1 LANIE
6 LNIVALGD
14 FTAVNAQI
22 KALQAQVASL
32 NAGLGSGVLS
42 PQLTA
47 GLKTATN
54 DFSNALV
61 ASNAFTKQQVQLTSE
76 TVKFGQ
82 ALENG
87 KLSLGQYFQIITGK
101 SGAATTSV
109 KQLALEQTKLQ
120 NSVIMADPNKQGFYS
135 VFTPTTINAA
145 ANATKIAA
153 NEANIYAMAVE
164 KGSQSLINFGKNTQ
178 WAGRQLTVGLSMP
191 MILFGSQAVKA
202 FEQTNTA
209 LTQLQKVY
217 GEGLIPPS
225 QASIEQI
232 SKQVLDLGKNLAQ
245 TTGISQ
251 EFTVQ
256 VASSFAAMGKMGS
269 QLTQATEQTVRL
281 AKLGN
286 LDQQTATSAVIALQ
300 NIYKLNTNQ
309 LSDAVNYFASIQ
321 KQTSL
326 SMNDLVSAESR
337 VGPIIDQLGGSY
349 KDTSVMILAM
359 KEAGVPAAQSANA
372 LKSAFA
378 SIIAPTK
385 AATTEFAQFGIN
397 LNAIK
402 SAGGPVQM
410 IEQLQAGLKN
420 LTPLV
425 REQLIEKLFGKYQFS
440 RISALL
446 ENFNKVGSQTANAIK
461 VAGATSSQ
469 LQDLANQEMKQA
481 TSSPSAQWQIALN
494 TFKADLYPVGQMIM
508 KIGTDVLKF
517 ANGVAKAF
525 GGLPGPVKLVLGVLL
540 GFVAISGP
548 IIMLTGLLAN
558 FAGNILKG
566 VFNLKQLVTGGKTL
580 GQLLT
585 PELIAAQNASDL
597 FSKGVLGDADAIKLL
612 NEQIIILT
620 NNLGNLVDRMGQGA
634 GLPGLTSNLK
644 TDIGAVLTTESTI
657 ARQMTIPGF
666 ADGGIINGPGTSTSD
681 NIIARVSP
689 GEAVISA
696 DRVQKYH
703 PIVQAIMNNNL
714 PGYATGKSAIS
725 GMFKNKDI
733 AHISGKIVMPDG
745 TVYEPGA
752 TGSVQ
757 YSQLSPEHQAQVS
770 SQFNFTPEMASN
782 DPKLKNSAV
791 SGFSRQ
797 FNQATAGGN
806 LSIQNAMEYLGG
818 TPTELQAGK
827 GPVKH
832 DPLTAYSTIMADLG
846 VAAKDRVAVAAQID
860 QELMTK
866 LQQAAANGKTH
877 IADIVSKESQISTEI
892 LGSSVE
898 NVASKSG
905 YSTSSIY
912 APIEARG
919 TYTPPGANNPT
930 RFRRFGKTT
939 STAGGA
945 ALAAKARRGTEFS
958 GTALSFQS
966 EVEQGY
972 NIALSDITAQE
983 KASGTKIGE
992 TLASSAKAAIQAASP
1007 SKVGEQLAIDFGDGI
1022 NMGSQK
1028 VIPQVEAIGTNV
1040 GTTLTESTAKAVTAN
1055 SGEVVAAADAVAE
1068 KASTSMLAK
1077 AKGILGGT
1085 AGKTGG
1091 IGLAMMLPMLTGML
1105 PKIVGGADVSGATS
1119 ALSTG
1124 ASAGLMA
1131 SFIGPLE
1138 KIAPEIG
1145 ITVAALGLFKLSLD
1159 DATAKQR
1166 QATNTLIS
1174 SFSVSSQAAQ
1184 RFGLS
1189 FQPLSNYDFSKT
1201 TGGMKDHAD
1210 SIAANKAAVDALTIA
1225 YQQAADQQT
1234 KDYIGNVGKA
1244 DPKTLLTMIN
1254 QKYSTDISNGMTSNQ
1269 AMQDVTSIM
1278 QAAKQSALAISRVQE
1293 NLTKPSN
1300 TKEAFSNV
1308 VKNSLIDTSTGK
1320 EKPAIKQT
1328 LNAFQARRDPLA
1340 VQQALNNISPTTVT
1354 ALQTAVMQLIS
1365 GPAKNLGDAFNSL
1378 KGTTESTLLDN
1389 KSVFNALS
1397 KQITSTVPELS
1408 KYTEKLNKGAGS
1420 TQALAE
1426 AAQIYQVAIKGNL
1439 TSFDALTAAMSK
1451 GPKALD
1457 DFFKGLDWS
1466 KLVGQKVDKNGKV
1479 INTGSTD
1486 TTPFTG
1492 TPAEKALEKVL
1503 QGNLKAQNAQLKIA
1517 RDELTVQNKIS
1528 QEAKQ
1533 QLQYQQQITGLQND
1547 MKTAMITGNY
1557 LQAAGL
1563 KQQIS
1568 GAAVDFNATSVQTK
1582 MQNQV
1587 DSLQSNADQIN
1598 QALSD
1603 LKDAIA
1609 NGTTTIDK
1617 TIFAAKSLPIMRAQ
1631 QIVGGVSGGAAV
1643 NTIINING
1651 PVDQKAINA
1660 VSAAVTTAVKSTT
1673 KVKTM
1678 ASKVVHSKNTKK

>member
-1 LANIE
+1 MANIE

-61 ASNAFTKQQVQLTSE
+61 ASSAFTKQTVQLTSE
-76 TVKFGQ
+76 TTKFGH
-82 ALENG
+82 ALESG
-87 KLSLGQYFQIITGK
+87 KLGLGSYFQIITGK
-101 SGAATTSV
+101 SGAATQSV

-120 NSVIMADPNKQGFYS
+120 NSVIMADPSKQGFYS

-153 NEANIYAMAVE
+153 NEANIYAMAVN

-378 SIIAPTK
+378 SIIAPTS
-385 AATTEFAQFGIN
+385 AAKKEFQQFGIN
-397 LNAIK
+397 LSAIK

-525 GGLPGPVKLVLGVLL
+525 GGLPGPVKLILGILL

-558 FAGNILKG
+558 FAGNVLKG
-566 VFNLKQLVTGGKTL
+566 VFNLKQLITGGKTL

-612 NEQIIILT
+612 NEQIVILT
-620 NNLGNLVDRMGQGA
+620 NNLGNLVNKMSTGA
-634 GLPGLTSNLK
+634 GLPGITGS
-644 TDIGAVLTTESTI
+644 LTTEVGAI
-657 ARQMTIPGF
+657 AKGALVAEQLKLPGF
-666 ADGGIINGPGTSTSD
+666 ADGGIINGPGTGTSD
-681 NIIARVSP
+681 SIIARVSN
-689 GEAVISA
+689 GETILTEE
-696 DRVQKYH
+696 QTKKYH
-703 PIVQAIMNNNL
+703 PIVQAIINNNL
-714 PGYATGKSAIS
+714 PGYAGGLSAS
-725 GMFKNKDI
+725 H
-733 AHISGKIVMPDG
+733 ASMPFS
-745 TVYEPGA
+745 P
-752 TGSVQ
+752 GSVQ
-757 YSQLSPEHQAQVS
+757 YESIR
-770 SQFNFTPEMASN
+770 TKYPEMSQIEGIPNAVKVLSN
-782 DPKLKNSAV
+782 LV
-791 SGFSRQ
+791 
-797 FNQATAGGN
+797 
-806 LSIQNAMEYLGG
+806 
-818 TPTELQAGK
+818 
-827 GPVKH
+827 
-832 DPLTAYSTIMADLG
+832 ADLP
-846 VAAKDRVAVAAQID
+846 Q
-860 QELMTK
+860 K
-866 LQQAAANGKTH
+866 LNTRFRDGLVNV
-877 IADIVSKESQISTEI
+877 VSKEGKKEFSSQWEAGGSGKFATAAVLGGLKENNSTSKAIADFEKTLKERIISLNKANVSDQDLADETRKLINEQI
-892 LGSSVE
+892 KAQGAVGEVARALDNASQQVGQVRFAAGKEFITQGLQSGSLSMVSPYTGQSGTRPYLGSTPVGEIRSESGKVTGTNLNQLGGYQSLRSDSVIAINSIKKSMKETAGIASPAKAFNQEVGQPIVQGVQQGIQDALPGLE
-898 NVASKSG
+898 NIV
-905 YSTSSIY
+905 
-912 APIEARG
+912 
-919 TYTPPGANNPT
+919 
-930 RFRRFGKTT
+930 TT
-939 STAGGA
+939 SMSELSSKPAIIDAWTTSGKQMSDATAEGIIANTGA
-945 ALAAKARRGTEFS
+945 VEAAAV
-958 GTALSFQS
+958 
-966 EVEQGY
+966 EV
-972 NIALSDITAQE
+972 AD
-983 KASGTKIGE
+983 KASATMATRLKG
-992 TLASSAKAAIQAASP
+992 AI
-1007 SKVGEQLAIDFGDGI
+1007 
-1022 NMGSQK
+1022 
-1028 VIPQVEAIGTNV
+1028 T
-1040 GTTLTESTAKAVTAN
+1040 
-1055 SGEVVAAADAVAE
+1055 
-1068 KASTSMLAK
+1068 
-1077 AKGILGGT
+1077 GT

-1091 IGLAMMLPMLTGML
+1091 LGLAMMLPMFTGML
-1105 PKIVGGADVSGATS
+1105 PKNIAGQNVSGLTGVATTAS
-1119 ALSTG
+1119 SVGLG
-1124 ASAGLMA
+1124 ASMLGMGAAEGSMMATIGGLALPIAGVVGAFGL
-1131 SFIGPLE
+1131 L
-1138 KIAPEIG
+1138 KLG
-1145 ITVAALGLFKLSLD
+1145 ID
-1159 DATAKQR
+1159 
-1166 QATNTLIS
+1166 
-1174 SFSVSSQAAQ
+1174 SVNNANREARNVIQETYGKNSVTTSY
-1184 RFGLS
+1184 FGLS
-1189 FQPLSNYDFSKT
+1189 SSNLNQFDFSGLISGVKEST
-1201 TGGMKDHAD
+1201 T
-1210 SIAANKAAVDALTIA
+1210 SIQENKAAVDALTAA
-1225 YQQAADQQT
+1225 YANATDQMT
-1234 KDYIGNVGKA
+1234 KDYLNKIKGSNPTDLADMMKARYGTDLAQGMKPEKALQDISALLKAGGKDSLTRQFVLNGIGSKSTDNAATGFKSAVKTAFSSYESSADSLKKSGLQLTSRGGVSPAARVDSLKQGAIKDVATELLNVAQTTPANLKLITDSFKSAGGETAKALVNSNGVFKELKNQVEQSNPKMATWMDKMYKAGLSTVDMAKAISLLNAGVVQTPEALGKA
-1244 DPKTLLTMIN
+1244 TDSAKTWAANIEKLFLDSKT
-1254 QKYSTDISNGMTSNQ
+1254 QSTAPGG
-1269 AMQDVTSIM
+1269 
-1278 QAAKQSALAISRVQE
+1278 K
-1293 NLTKPSN
+1293 SN
-1300 TKEAFSNV
+1300 TNNNFV
-1308 VKNSLIDTSTGK
+1308 PDSTK
-1320 EKPAIKQT
+1320 
-1328 LNAFQARRDPLA
+1328 
-1340 VQQALNNISPTTVT
+1340 
-1354 ALQTAVMQLIS
+1354 
-1365 GPAKNLGDAFNSL
+1365 
-1378 KGTTESTLLDN
+1378 
-1389 KSVFNALS
+1389 
-1397 KQITSTVPELS
+1397 
-1408 KYTEKLNKGAGS
+1408 
-1420 TQALAE
+1420 
-1426 AAQIYQVAIKGNL
+1426 
-1439 TSFDALTAAMSK
+1439 
-1451 GPKALD
+1451 
-1457 DFFKGLDWS
+1457 
-1466 KLVGQKVDKNGKV
+1466 
-1479 INTGSTD
+1479 
-1486 TTPFTG
+1486 PFTG
-1492 TPAEKALEKVL
+1492 TPTEKALEKVL
-1503 QGNLKAQNAQLKIA
+1503 QENLTAQNAQLKIA
-1517 RDELTVQNKIS
+1517 RDQLSVQNKIS

-1547 MKTAMITGNY
+1547 MKTAMISGNY
-1557 LQAAGL
+1557 LQAASL
-1563 KQQIS
+1563 RQQIS
-1568 GAAVDFNATSVQTK
+1568 STKVDFNATSVQTK

-1587 DSLQSNADQIN
+1587 DSLQSNSDQIN

-1660 VSAAVTTAVKSTT
+1660 VSSAVSTAVNKST
-1673 KVKTM
+1673 KVHTSAHTVKQTHGKT
-1678 ASKVVHSKNTKK
+1678 TKKGG